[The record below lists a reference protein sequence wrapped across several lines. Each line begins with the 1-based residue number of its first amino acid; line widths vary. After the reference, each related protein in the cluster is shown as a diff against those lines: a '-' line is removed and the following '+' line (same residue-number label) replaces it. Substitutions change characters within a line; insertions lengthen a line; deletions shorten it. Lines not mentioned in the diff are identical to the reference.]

1 MFLVI
6 GSILVLALGVW
17 LAYEVTSA
25 PTVNDKEEVIAGPG
39 LSAVDFPE
47 SNVVFAKD
55 QPEYRPLPGF
65 KSLDSPHGE
74 LITCWKLTRGQR
86 LKIVLTGRLWLM
98 AVTFNDPLQ
107 PLYLTVNKHD
117 VLVPIEQKP
126 QKSILRKYWDS
137 IRYRF
142 YMLRYSGAVAWYI
155 RMRESKTDWLPLL
168 KFFTAIALIVLA
180 IYLGAS
186 HPADQT
192 KGFTKPYATR

>member
-1 MFLVI
+1 MYL
-6 GSILVLALGVW
+6 ILGFIIVLALGVW
-17 LAYEVTSA
+17 LAYEVTTA
-25 PTVNDKEEVIAGPG
+25 PTVNENEEVIAGPG

-65 KSLDSPHGE
+65 KSPDSPHGE
-74 LITCWKLTRGQR
+74 LITCWKLTPGQR
-86 LKIVLTGRLWLM
+86 LKIVFTGKIWHLSL
-98 AVTFNDPLQ
+98 TFNDPLQ

-117 VLVPIEQKP
+117 VLVPIERKP
-126 QKSILRKYWDS
+126 QKGYFKKLWDS

-155 RMRESKTDWLPLL
+155 RMRETKADWFPLL
-168 KFFTAIALIVLA
+168 KIFTAIALIALA

-186 HPADQT
+186 HPADQM
-192 KGFTKPYATR
+192 KGFTKPYASR